1 MIGRLTG
8 LLVEKNAPMV
18 VLDVHGVGYEVQLPM
33 SSFFNLPGLG
43 EKVSFLTQL
52 VIRED
57 AHLLFG
63 FLTEDERLGFR
74 ELVKVSGVGART
86 ALAVLSGLSVTELRQ
101 AISLQEAGRLTRVP
115 GIGKKTAERILLEL
129 KGKLAD
135 ALPSTAGGVTQPDTR
150 NEIVQ
155 ALCALGYS
163 EKEALMAAKAVP
175 AEASVTEGLRIAL
188 KSLMK

>member
-1 MIGRLTG
+1 MIGRLSG

-63 FLTEDERLGFR
+63 FLTEDERMGFR

-86 ALAVLSGLSVTELRQ
+86 ALAVLSGLSIAELRQ
-101 AISLQEAGRLTRVP
+101 AIALQEAGRLTRVP

-135 ALPSTAGGVTQPDTR
+135 ALPAASGGHSQPDTR
-150 NEIVQ
+150 AEIVQ

-163 EKEALMAAKAVP
+163 EKEALLAAKAVP
-175 AEASVTEGLRIAL
+175 GESSVTDGLRLAL